1 MKRHSCTLMK
11 QTSFIRILESDSIHR
26 HRVFRLTTLY
36 HMAVSSL
43 CVPSVN
49 SALYGGQIIVYYSS
63 QYNTTSSSCIP
74 SLNTWRS
81 AHCVFH
87 QSTLHYMAFS
97 SFCVPSVNTVPHG
110 GQIIVC
116 SVSQHCTIWP
126 SDHRVFLQ
134 WTLYHMVV
142 RSCIPPSLFEVVIVV
157 RVLSKKIR
165 SVHIHPFLWI

>member
-74 SLNTWRS
+74 SVNTWRS
-81 AHCVFH
+81 AHCVFR
-87 QSTLHYMAFS
+87 QSTLHYMAVS
-97 SFCVPSVNTVPHG
+97 SLCVPSVNTVPHG

-116 SVSQHCTIWP
+116 SVSQHCTIWRSDYCVP
-126 SDHRVFLQ
+126 SVNTVPYGRQ
-134 WTLYHMVV
+134 
-142 RSCIPPSLFEVVIVV
+142 IIVY
-157 RVLSKKIR
+157 S
-165 SVHIHPFLWI
+165 SSEHCTTWW